1 MLSNR
6 AISNLAVYIA
16 PSLPRLLPNSENT
29 NIVTIQMF
37 EGNRD
42 GNIENS
48 LEQGDCSQY
57 NSLRERSGSLACVV
71 SFRDLSVRGASAGI
85 RAFVSAFQFGK
96 QLPYF

>member
-1 MLSNR
+1 
-6 AISNLAVYIA
+6 
-16 PSLPRLLPNSENT
+16 
-29 NIVTIQMF
+29 MF

-42 GNIENS
+42 ENIENS
-48 LEQGDCSQY
+48 LEQGDFSQH

-85 RAFVSAFQFGK
+85 RAFVSIGK